1 MVEPSPLIPTFSSLI
16 SISNLA
22 PSARPHRPPYQD
34 SLCQTGFLQ
43 VRNSRNASL
52 NPHTSNRDAS
62 QRARQQETFAST
74 SLRTVHARQRVG
86 ERSSL
91 ESYLRQTCIQKR
103 NESRTC
109 GYTNSRRGQWAVAPP
124 GHCHC
129 MIVLH
134 QVVKFQDLGLLAVCI
149 ARIRR
154 YLELADDFPSFSARY
169 EWRGGGVN
177 FNAYTSEYVDS
188 EGRVANAGIRE
199 NFPSLTHP
207 FRPFF
212 PQGVTG

>member
-1 MVEPSPLIPTFSSLI
+1 
-16 SISNLA
+16 
-22 PSARPHRPPYQD
+22 
-34 SLCQTGFLQ
+34 
-43 VRNSRNASL
+43 
-52 NPHTSNRDAS
+52 
-62 QRARQQETFAST
+62 
-74 SLRTVHARQRVG
+74 
-86 ERSSL
+86 
-91 ESYLRQTCIQKR
+91 
-103 NESRTC
+103 
-109 GYTNSRRGQWAVAPP
+109 
-124 GHCHC
+124 